1 MIRLP
6 SNKKVIVILSAL
18 CCLLMVALN
27 LYQKS
32 RRTMD
37 VILFMGQSNMSGA
50 NGDAS
55 QAPELIKGA
64 G

>member
-27 LYQKS
+27 LYQK
-32 RRTMD
+32 
-37 VILFMGQSNMSGA
+37 
-50 NGDAS
+50 
-55 QAPELIKGA
+55 
-64 G
+64 